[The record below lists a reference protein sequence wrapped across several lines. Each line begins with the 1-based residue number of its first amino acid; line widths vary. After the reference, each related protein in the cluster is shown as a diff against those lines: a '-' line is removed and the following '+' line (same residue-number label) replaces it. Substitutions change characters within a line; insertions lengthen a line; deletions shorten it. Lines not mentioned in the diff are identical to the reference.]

1 MKPMKDSGNAV
12 NLIGKGT
19 EIEGTLRTDSSIVV
33 HGKVKGD
40 IICKNTITIGSD
52 GYIEGNVEA
61 QNAIVGGTVS
71 GTLKVSGKIVLESN
85 SALHGELKTSK
96 LVIDEG
102 AVFDGKSLMDN
113 STSKNKKIEKEI
125 PDIPAEPEIS

>member
-113 STSKNKKIEKEI
+113 SASKNKKIEKEI
-125 PDIPAEPEIS
+125 FDIPAEPEIS

>member
-1 MKPMKDSGNAV
+1 MKDSGNAV

-19 EIEGTLRTDSSIVV
+19 EIEGTLKTESSLVV
-33 HGKVKGD
+33 HGKFKGD

-61 QNAIVGGTVS
+61 QNAIVGGIVS

-102 AVFDGKSLMDN
+102 AVFDGKSLMND
-113 STSKNKKIEKEI
+113 TGSKSKKIEKQI
-125 PDIPAEPEIS
+125 PETPAEPEIL

>member
-1 MKPMKDSGNAV
+1 MKDSGNAV

-33 HGKVKGD
+33 HGKIKGD

-102 AVFDGKSLMDN
+102 AIFDGKSLMDN
-113 STSKNKKIEKEI
+113 SGSKNKKIEKEI
-125 PDIPAEPEIS
+125 PDISAEPEII

>member
-1 MKPMKDSGNAV
+1 MKLMKDSGNAV

-33 HGKVKGD
+33 HGKIKGD

-102 AVFDGKSLMDN
+102 AIFDGKSLMD
-113 STSKNKKIEKEI
+113 SSGSKNKKIEKEI
-125 PDIPAEPEIS
+125 PDISVEPEII